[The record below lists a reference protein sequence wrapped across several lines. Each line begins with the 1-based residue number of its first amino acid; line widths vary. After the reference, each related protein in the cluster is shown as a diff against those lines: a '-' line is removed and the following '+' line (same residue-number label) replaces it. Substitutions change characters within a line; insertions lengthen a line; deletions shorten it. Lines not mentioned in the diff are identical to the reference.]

1 MLKTELNLDKKS
13 SLGWDLNVSQSCLA
27 TARNAKLPT
36 GMYKWA
42 YRIQDI
48 WNNALLCL
56 MLEGPTWRT
65 VLFSA
70 PHSSKDGNHLEEIQ
84 RRARRTTREPEN
96 LLSWRNVEKSCK
108 IRVLE
113 KSLSQISEIY
123 AKRKYTFVVFAVAKT
138 GISWFKSLQRRLILS
153 FSKKSLNFPSLKA
166 VIFCHRRLVR
176 TGYTNISQEQIKLIW
191 PNCLKAMGWC
201 RCSLEDLF
209 QSYFQ
214 S

>member
-1 MLKTELNLDKKS
+1 MLKTELNLDKKR

-42 YRIQDI
+42 YRIQDEI
-48 WNNALLCL
+48 MLLLCL
-56 MLEGPTWRT
+56 VLEGPTWRT

-113 KSLSQISEIY
+113 KSLSQISEIS

-138 GISWFKSLQRRLILS
+138 GINWLKSL
-153 FSKKSLNFPSLKA
+153 
-166 VIFCHRRLVR
+166 
-176 TGYTNISQEQIKLIW
+176 
-191 PNCLKAMGWC
+191 
-201 RCSLEDLF
+201 
-209 QSYFQ
+209 
-214 S
+214 